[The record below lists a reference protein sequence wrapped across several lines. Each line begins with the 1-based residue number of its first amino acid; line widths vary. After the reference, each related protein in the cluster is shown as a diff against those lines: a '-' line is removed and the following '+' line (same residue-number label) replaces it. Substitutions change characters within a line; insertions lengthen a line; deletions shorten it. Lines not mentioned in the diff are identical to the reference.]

1 MPLAFCSW
9 IWPGKIPGTH
19 IACYRDRYQAF
30 KHGEQRIQQ
39 RLFLFFIT
47 NNKEKFSSGSVTVYA
62 GKIKSLSGHL
72 RSWTEAWIGQAPT
85 EKSWFR
91 VNETTGHRF

>member
-1 MPLAFCSW
+1 MEN
-9 IWPGKIPGTH
+9 
-19 IACYRDRYQAF
+19 RYQAF

-39 RLFLFFIT
+39 RQILILYKKD
-47 NNKEKFSSGSVTVYA
+47 KEIFSSGSVTVYA
-62 GKIKSLSGHL
+62 GRIKPLSEHL

-91 VNETTGHRF
+91 INETTGHRF